1 MKILDKP
8 KMQLPADIDEEC
20 IEICNT
26 LNKLPDTETSES
38 CQGHGKHPFWIFF
51 KCTNID
57 VLTRLGRAVDKR
69 YSDGNWEILIDDTD
83 VNPKGRFWLRAKHEY
98 DISTIEES
106 VKKLCDNILYWFD
119 DKFDEHFNS

>member
-1 MKILDKP
+1 MKIEDKP
-8 KMQLPADIDEEC
+8 KIQLPPDMDREC

-26 LNKLPDTETSES
+26 FNRLPNTETTES
-38 CQGHGKHPFWIFF
+38 CSGHGQHTFWIFF

-57 VLTRLGRAVDKR
+57 VLTRLGRVVDKR

-83 VNPKGRFWLRAKHEY
+83 ENPKGRFWLRALHKY
-98 DISTIEES
+98 DVGTMKKSVNQLIE
-106 VKKLCDNILYWFD
+106 NILYWFD